1 MKEDNHKVGITC
13 LGSFLFVNRLKHKKI
28 FFQNIINNIINI
40 KKKINDECGIICLG
54 SIFIRKLVY
63 SLLNPKIGQSKNKM
77 GSQGHCAIFLLS
89 LIFGLAISQLKIDI
103 RNLKTKPKTE
113 EILLQQ
119 ADFNSLQSK

>member
-1 MKEDNHKVGITC
+1 
-13 LGSFLFVNRLKHKKI
+13 
-28 FFQNIINNIINI
+28 
-40 KKKINDECGIICLG
+40 
-54 SIFIRKLVY
+54 
-63 SLLNPKIGQSKNKM
+63 M

-119 ADFNSLQSK
+119 ADFNSLESK

>member
-1 MKEDNHKVGITC
+1 M
-13 LGSFLFVNRLKHKKI
+13 
-28 FFQNIINNIINI
+28 
-40 KKKINDECGIICLG
+40 G

-113 EILLQQ
+113 EILLEQ
-119 ADFNSLQSK
+119 ADFNSLEGQYKVPHIKP